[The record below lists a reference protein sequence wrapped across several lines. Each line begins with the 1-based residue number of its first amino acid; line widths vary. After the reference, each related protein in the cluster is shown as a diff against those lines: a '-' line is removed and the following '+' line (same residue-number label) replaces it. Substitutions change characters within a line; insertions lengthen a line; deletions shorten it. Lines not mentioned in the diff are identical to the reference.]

1 MLFLFRS
8 SKKEKEEAGGPK
20 KALFTPPSKSV
31 KPELPK
37 RTLPENN
44 PPGPPCTP
52 TPSEMGTPRSTSS
65 VESKR
70 GRGRPRKELTMP
82 TLADYP
88 QNASKD
94 ELAHWWKAKQ
104 SEVWR
109 YQKLSGPEGED
120 YRRQESERVKR
131 LRSRSR
137 VKEEEEVL
145 AEEISNGDDDDFND
159 EQRTK
164 SQEQSRIR

>member
-1 MLFLFRS
+1 MPFFYRS
-8 SKKEKEEAGGPK
+8 SKKEKEEEAGGPK
-20 KALFTPPSKSV
+20 KQLFTSPTKSV

-37 RTLPENN
+37 PTLAENN
-44 PPGPPCTP
+44 PPSPSTP
-52 TPSEMGTPRSTSS
+52 TTSEMGTPRTTSS

-70 GRGRPRKELTMP
+70 GPGRPHKQLTMP
-82 TLADYP
+82 MLADYP
-88 QNASKD
+88 QNASKE

-120 YRRQESERVKR
+120 YRMQESERVKH

-137 VKEEEEVL
+137 VKEKEDDL
-145 AEEISNGDDDDFND
+145 AEEILNGDDDEFNE
-159 EQRTK
+159 EQLEIAGK
-164 SQEQSRIR
+164 

>member
-1 MLFLFRS
+1 M
-8 SKKEKEEAGGPK
+8 
-20 KALFTPPSKSV
+20 FTSPTKSV

-37 RTLPENN
+37 PTLAENN
-44 PPGPPCTP
+44 PPGPSTL
-52 TPSEMGTPRSTSS
+52 TPSEMGTPRTTSS

-70 GRGRPRKELTMP
+70 GPGRPCKELTMP

-88 QNASKD
+88 QNASKE

-137 VKEEEEVL
+137 VKEKEDYL
-145 AEEISNGDDDDFND
+145 AEEILNGDDDKFND
-159 EQRTK
+159 EQLEIAGKRTK
-164 SQEQSRIR
+164 SQEQSHKR